1 MKFRNVSKIEPI
13 PLQLAP
19 LIDIL
24 LLLLLFFII
33 TMNMAKQETEIE
45 ISVPAAE
52 EGKVN
57 TDRSYGEIVINV
69 KKDGA
74 ISIEGQT
81 LTDEQLL
88 NKLQLISSVHKDQPV
103 ILRSDED
110 SLYKFT
116 INVLDVCQK
125 AGIWNVSFATRPPE
139 ANNTAGAAPG
149 SPSPPPSAPAA
160 ASAAP

>member
-33 TMNMAKQETEIE
+33 TMNFAKQETEIE
-45 ISVPAAE
+45 IAVPAAS
-52 EGKVN
+52 EGKEN
-57 TDRSYGEIVINV
+57 TDRTYGEIVINV
-69 KKDGA
+69 KKDGV
-74 ISIEGQT
+74 ITMEGQT
-81 LTDEQLL
+81 LTEEQLL
-88 NKLQLISSVHKDQPV
+88 TKLQLIASVQKDQAV
-103 ILRSDED
+103 ILRSDEN

-139 ANNTAGAAPG
+139 SDAPGGAPSAAPAPA
-149 SPSPPPSAPAA
+149 PSAA
-160 ASAAP
+160 ASTAL

>member
-33 TMNMAKQETEIE
+33 TMNFAKQETEIE
-45 ISVPAAE
+45 IAVPAAE
-52 EGKVN
+52 EGKEN
-57 TDRSYGEIVINV
+57 TDRTYGEIVINV
-69 KKDGA
+69 KKDGV
-74 ISIEGQT
+74 ITMEGQT
-81 LTDEQLL
+81 LTGDQLL
-88 NKLQLISSVHKDQPV
+88 TKLKLIASVQKDQAV
-103 ILRSDED
+103 ILRSDEN

-139 ANNTAGAAPG
+139 SDAPG
-149 SPSPPPSAPAA
+149 GAPPSAPAPSAA
-160 ASAAP
+160 ASTAL

>member
-33 TMNMAKQETEIE
+33 TMNFAKQETEIE
-45 ISVPAAE
+45 IAVPAAE
-52 EGKVN
+52 EGKEN
-57 TDRSYGEIVINV
+57 TDRTYGEIVINV
-69 KKDGA
+69 KKDGV
-74 ISIEGQT
+74 ITMEGQT
-81 LTDEQLL
+81 LTGDQLL
-88 NKLQLISSVHKDQPV
+88 TKLKLIASVQKDQAV
-103 ILRSDED
+103 ILRSDEN

-139 ANNTAGAAPG
+139 SDAPG
-149 SPSPPPSAPAA
+149 GAPSSAPAPSAA
-160 ASAAP
+160 ASTAL

>member
-33 TMNMAKQETEIE
+33 TMNFAKQETEIE
-45 ISVPAAE
+45 IAVPAAE

-57 TDRSYGEIVINV
+57 EDRTYGEIVINV

-74 ISIEGQT
+74 ITMEGQT
-81 LTDEQLL
+81 LTEDQLL
-88 NKLQLISSVHKDQPV
+88 KKLQLIASVHKDQAV
-103 ILRSDED
+103 ILRSDEN

-139 ANNTAGAAPG
+139 DAAPG
-149 SPSPPPSAPAA
+149 PAAAPAA
-160 ASAAP
+160 TPAPAAL

>member
-33 TMNMAKQETEIE
+33 TMNFAKQETEIE
-45 ISVPAAE
+45 IAVPAAE
-52 EGKVN
+52 EGKEN
-57 TDRSYGEIVINV
+57 TDRTYGEIVVNV
-69 KKDGA
+69 KKDGT
-74 ISIEGQT
+74 ITMEGQT
-81 LTDEQLL
+81 LTEEQLL
-88 NKLQLISSVHKDQPV
+88 NKLKLIASVQKDQAV
-103 ILRSDED
+103 ILRSDEN

-139 ANNTAGAAPG
+139 SDTPGGA
-149 SPSPPPSAPAA
+149 PPSASASSAA
-160 ASAAP
+160 ASTAL

>member
-33 TMNMAKQETEIE
+33 TMNFAKQETEIE
-45 ISVPAAE
+45 IAVPAAS
-52 EGKVN
+52 EGKEN
-57 TDRSYGEIVINV
+57 TDRTYGEIVINV
-69 KKDGA
+69 KKDGV
-74 ISIEGQT
+74 ITMEGQT
-81 LTDEQLL
+81 LTEEQLL
-88 NKLQLISSVHKDQPV
+88 AKLQLIASVQKDQAV
-103 ILRSDED
+103 ILRSDEN

-139 ANNTAGAAPG
+139 SDAPG
-149 SPSPPPSAPAA
+149 GASSPAPAPSAA
-160 ASAAP
+160 ASTAL